1 MGFAFT
7 KTFGHAA
14 TVAAFAVCGCSDD
27 GGHAAGTSPV
37 GLGGASGSAA
47 FGMGGT
53 SATPG
58 SGGAATGGTTPIGQG
73 GALSAGGTPVG
84 GGGTPAGTGG
94 TTQATTGSGG
104 SSSGRT
110 SATGGA
116 GEMGGAGGMGGMS
129 GGGGMGGAPPKP
141 PCLSDASQLVMI
153 GDSYVN
159 WITHTFP
166 QDMNDVSMLNIGDF
180 AIGGTSMGS
189 GGIGLIPPQF
199 DTALMTHSKIIAV
212 IMDGGGNDILVPDT
226 TMFPHGADCKAMGAA
241 SPMIP
246 DCQAIVKKALDAGQ
260 QLFIHMADN
269 GVRDAI
275 YFFYPHVP
283 TGTWLA
289 QDPNGM
295 LDYSLPLIKAACD
308 GAYDLSVKMDPTKPI
323 TCHFVDMVPVFDG
336 HPEFF
341 AMNDLHPNP
350 MGSKAMAA
358 AVWAKM
364 KQDCVAQPASS
375 GCCTPQ

>member
-7 KTFGHAA
+7 RSLGSVA
-14 TVAAFAVCGCSDD
+14 VAAFAVCGCSGD
-27 GGHAAGTSPV
+27 GGHGAATGPV
-37 GLGGASGSAA
+37 GLGGAAGVPDTGTGGSV
-47 FGMGGT
+47 
-53 SATPG
+53 TPG
-58 SGGAATGGTTPIGQG
+58 GGGAPSGGMAVIGQG
-73 GALSAGGTPVG
+73 GALSAGGTSQTG
-84 GGGTPAGTGG
+84 GGGTPVGSGG
-94 TTQATTGSGG
+94 TTQGTAGNGG
-104 SSSGRT
+104 SS
-110 SATGGA
+110 TGGA
-116 GEMGGAGGMGGMS
+116 SAAGGANTGGAGGMGGMS
-129 GGGGMGGAPPKP
+129 GAGGSGEAHPKP
-141 PCLSDASQLVMI
+141 PCLSDATQLVMI

-199 DTALMTHSKIIAV
+199 DTALMMHPKILAV

-226 TMFPHGADCKAMGAA
+226 TMFAHGADCKAMGAM

-246 DCQAIVKKALDAGQ
+246 DCQAIVKKALDAGTK
-260 QLFIHMADN
+260 LFITMAGK

-308 GAYDLSVKMDPTKPI
+308 GAYDLSMKMDPTKPI
-323 TCHFVDMVPVFDG
+323 TCHFVDMVPVFQG
-336 HPEFF
+336 HMEYF
-341 AMNDLHPNP
+341 AMNDLHPNS

-375 GCCTPQ
+375 GCCTPN

>member
-1 MGFAFT
+1 MRFAFT
-7 KTFGHAA
+7 RSLGPLAA
-14 TVAAFAVCGCSDD
+14 AAAFAICGCSSGD
-27 GGHAAGTSPV
+27 GSHGAATGPV
-37 GLGGASGSAA
+37 GLGGASGSPTTAA
-47 FGMGGT
+47 GG
-53 SATPG
+53 SSVTP
-58 SGGAATGGTTPIGQG
+58 GGAATGGTAVVGQG
-73 GALSAGGTPVG
+73 GALNAGGATQTAS
-84 GGGTPAGTGG
+84 GGTPASGG
-94 TTQATTGSGG
+94 TTQGAAGSGE
-104 SSSGRT
+104 SSSGGA
-110 SATGGA
+110 SAAGGA
-116 GEMGGAGGMGGMS
+116 SMGGAGGMGGMS
-129 GGGGMGGAPPKP
+129 GAGGSGEDHPKP
-141 PCLSDASQLVMI
+141 PCLSDATQLVMI

-166 QDMNDVSMLNIGDF
+166 QDMNDVSMLSIGDF

-199 DTALMTHSKIIAV
+199 DTALTTHPKIVAV

-226 TMFPHGADCKAMGAA
+226 AMFAHGADCKAMGAM

-246 DCQAIVKKALDAGQ
+246 DCQAIVKKALDAGT
-260 QLFIHMADN
+260 QLFITMAGK

-308 GAYDLSVKMDPTKPI
+308 GAYDLSTKMDPTKPI
-323 TCHFVDMVPVFDG
+323 TCHFVDMVPVFQG
-336 HPEFF
+336 HMEYF
-341 AMNDLHPNP
+341 AMNDLHPNS